1 MEKAFVVKRVADQL
15 WSTEAAL
22 DDALLQAND
31 LMREITQARREFGV
45 AGVFCDEVNVKL
57 MEAMQAVTAART
69 AMVGVHAELKDA
81 GLRLGLRT
89 EMSSYQTITTGIEKS
104 EIRMQK
110 VG

>member
-1 MEKAFVVKRVADQL
+1 MEKAFVVKRVTDQL

-22 DDALLQAND
+22 DDALLQASD

-45 AGVFCDEVNVKL
+45 PGVFCDEINVKL
-57 MEAMQAVTAART
+57 MEAMQAVTEART
-69 AMVGVHAELKDA
+69 AMVGVHTELKDA

-89 EMSSYQTITTGIEKS
+89 EMAGFQTLNTGIEKS